1 MFNKTIITIALLIA
15 VSSIAAEDSY
25 YQATVTVND
34 LYGSADV
41 TAEQLQITDDVT
53 FSDEFF
59 YLDKS
64 ADGTSFLIKGD
75 AVSNGGQVDGRF
87 SARAFQPQGLKFK
100 FDARAYDF
108 LYDRTIETNYPM
120 PLEPTPLDL
129 TPTLRWNRWSLSAH
143 GGSLFGGNLEFGY
156 INDRR
161 KGSKAGYHSMAFS
174 ILDGRRDS
182 GTFWTA
188 YELSRGSLDLNGKFV
203 VRNDDGWLI
212 SNDRTIDRTTWS
224 GALGARYLMSDVLS
238 LFGSGIIANNN
249 SQAAA
254 TRASDIESK
263 TKSGTVGVAYQKEA
277 LTSTVSAGVTIIES
291 SGYSLTQVNVTD
303 LDRTKTTTKLNGT
316 VRYTGIAKTRLSA
329 KASLVKKD
337 IDQTIELLDELGGN
351 ILESNVTD
359 QEKTISKVAFKASR
373 KFGDVRAKAS
383 VNYSTEQAD
392 RIDEGDMFH
401 YQPERKRDAL
411 NVRFCGKAKLFGV
424 STKAGGEII
433 SQSIDL
439 GETDTTFDANRVF
452 MTLNKMHGSWL
463 ALNAHVSYGQEQYD
477 IGDVI
482 ELSDSM
488 NAISYDTTTLRFAP
502 GATMITDWATL
513 NGQVEFI
520 QNRDSVENDYTRWF
534 CSATR
539 QWADNL
545 NIIASYKRYEFD
557 ENRWDDFIVDQYS
570 LSLRM
575 MY

>member
-25 YQATVTVND
+25 YQATVTIND

-41 TAEQLQITDDVT
+41 IAEQLQITDDVT
-53 FSDEFF
+53 FSDELF
-59 YLDKS
+59 YLDKNPN
-64 ADGTSFLIKGD
+64 GTSFLLKGD
-75 AVSNGGQVDGRF
+75 AVTNGGQVDGRM
-87 SARAFQPQGLKFK
+87 SARFFQPEGLMFK

-108 LYDRTIETNYPM
+108 LYDRTIETNHPM
-120 PLEPTPLDL
+120 LLEPTPLDL
-129 TPTLRWNRWSLSAH
+129 TPTLRWSRWSLSAH

-156 INDRR
+156 VNDRR
-161 KGSKAGYHSMAFS
+161 KGSKAGYQGAAFS
-174 ILDGRRDS
+174 TVDGRRDS

-188 YELSRGSLDLNGKFV
+188 YDISRGNLDLSGKFIL
-203 VRNDDGWLI
+203 RNDDGWLI
-212 SNDRTIDRTTWS
+212 NDYNTIDRTTWS
-224 GALGARYLMSDVLS
+224 GALGARYLLNDELS
-238 LFGSGIIANNN
+238 LFGNGIIANNN
-249 SQAAA
+249 SRVAAA
-254 TRASDIESK
+254 KATDLESN
-263 TKSGTVGVAYQKEA
+263 TKSGTVGIAYQKEA
-277 LTSTVSAGVTIIES
+277 LTTTVSAGVAIVES
-291 SGYSLTQVNVTD
+291 SGYSLTSANVTD

-329 KASLVKKD
+329 KASFVKKD
-337 IDQTIELLDELGGN
+337 IDQTIELLDGLGGN
-351 ILESNVTD
+351 VIESNVTSL
-359 QEKTISKVAFKASR
+359 EKTVTKVAFKAS
-373 KFGDVRAKAS
+373 KKIGNVSAKAS

-392 RIDEGDMFH
+392 RVDEGDMFY
-401 YQPERKRDAL
+401 YQPDRKRDAMKA
-411 NVRFCGKAKLFGV
+411 RFCGRAKLFGI

-433 SQSIDL
+433 RQSIDL
-439 GETDTTFDANRVF
+439 GETDTTFDANRAF
-452 MTLNKMHGSWL
+452 MTLSKMHGSWL
-463 ALNAHVSYGQEQYD
+463 ALNAHVSYGQEQYG
-477 IGDVI
+477 IGDVV

-570 LSLRM
+570 LSLHVM
-575 MY
+575 F